1 MESTLH
7 DPQFW
12 VAIAFVVFV
21 AIVVWKAKKPVL
33 DTLDGRAERIRNQ
46 LDEAQR
52 LREEAQHML
61 ADFQRKQRQA
71 MEEAEQILGQARA
84 SAERHREQAAQ
95 DLDAS
100 LKRREQQAMDR
111 IAQAEAEALSEVRA
125 VAISVAVDATRKL
138 LAESVDEKLAGKL
151 VDNAIKDLP
160 DKLH

>member
-1 MESTLH
+1 MDWNDPTL
-7 DPQFW
+7 W
-12 VAIAFVVFV
+12 VAVGFFIFV
-21 AIVVWKAKKPVL
+21 AAVFKVAKK
-33 DTLDGRAERIRNQ
+33 TITGALDGRAEDIRNS
-46 LDEAQR
+46 LDQAAG